1 MHLTVFSSLSL
12 IISDF
17 EQLRALELNSWQLLR
32 LMQAQIQSSSFPG
45 FSCNCFLDGTCEG
58 LELDISEC
66 SGDKEKQL
74 ICLFRNAA
82 VLHGIWKSK
91 KSTECVSYMRFS
103 LTVLLLTLNSLY
115 LTPRMAFMLVGRLV
129 PWKISAEL

>member
-1 MHLTVFSSLSL
+1 MSDLS
-12 IISDF
+12 DY

-32 LMQAQIQSSSFPG
+32 LMQAQLPSSLFGG

-58 LELDISEC
+58 LGSDISEC

-91 KSTECVSYMRFS
+91 KLSECVNFMRFS
-103 LTVLLLTLNSLY
+103 LAVLLTLNSIN
-115 LTPRMAFMLVGRLV
+115 LTPSMAFMLIGLLV
-129 PWKISAEL
+129 PWKISADL

>member
-1 MHLTVFSSLSL
+1 MGTHLTVFSLTYG

-32 LMQAQIQSSSFPG
+32 LMQAQLPNSLFEG
-45 FSCNCFLDGTCEG
+45 FSCKCFVDGVCEG
-58 LELDISEC
+58 FDTDISEC

-91 KSTECVSYMRFS
+91 KLTECVICMDGF
-103 LTVLLLTLNSLY
+103 TGGAPHDFELLKN
-115 LTPRMAFMLVGRLV
+115 
-129 PWKISAEL
+129 

>member
-1 MHLTVFSSLSL
+1 MNSLIFFQFEIEPVGTHLTVFSLMCG

-32 LMQAQIQSSSFPG
+32 LMQAQLPSSLFGS
-45 FSCNCFLDGTCEG
+45 FSCNCFLEGTCEG
-58 LELDISEC
+58 FGSDISEC

-91 KSTECVSYMRFS
+91 K
-103 LTVLLLTLNSLY
+103 LTKFVICMDGFTGDDPLDFELLQN
-115 LTPRMAFMLVGRLV
+115 
-129 PWKISAEL
+129 